1 MTTTKTVTRTVRMD
15 EGIDDSLQVLAKER
29 GVSVNFLVNRS
40 LRKFVEWDSHGEKF
54 GIVSLPSAFVE
65 HAMSYLTVDQARELG
80 EWVGRNLVKEFL
92 VFWFKEVSARTLLKG
107 YPRLSAQYGRS
118 FEYEE
123 HVDGGRWTV
132 VLKHSGGAN
141 WSAYYEELLK
151 AVMKE
156 IMHIEATVES
166 TEGQVVARFTLA

>member
-1 MTTTKTVTRTVRMD
+1 MTSKTVTRTVRME
-15 EGIDDSLQVLAKER
+15 EGMDASLQALAKDR

-54 GIVSLPSAFVE
+54 GIVSLPSAFIEKV
-65 HAMSYLTVDQARELG
+65 MGTLTPEQARELG

-107 YPRLSAQYGRS
+107 YPRLTAQYGRA

-123 HVDGGRWTV
+123 HVDGGHWTI
-132 VLKHSGGAN
+132 VLKHSGGRN
-141 WSAYYEELLK
+141 WSVYYEELLR

-156 IMHIEATVES
+156 VLNKEAQIES